1 MAHALTSE
9 MLRNEEL
16 EVLQLL
22 DLLLGL
28 RVRGVLPLLPLQEVV
43 LLLLQQQNS
52 LQERQTDKVDDS
64 CNKQQQVV
72 TLPL

>member
-16 EVLQLL
+16 KVLQLL